1 MWSRWHDPSMPDRPS
16 TPNPALHLDG
26 VALRHANG
34 VDALAPIDVTIQ
46 SGRLTA
52 IVGPSG
58 CGKSTLLRVVAGL
71 LAPTAGRVEWLGA
84 EPMRPAFVFQDPTL
98 MPWASVADNTAL
110 PLRLSGRPHKEAVDA
125 VMPWIERV
133 GLGGFAFAR
142 PHELSGGMRMR
153 ASLARA
159 LATDP
164 NLLLLDE
171 PFAALDEITRFRL
184 NDELLGWAA
193 NGPTI
198 LFVTHSVFEAIYLA
212 DRVLVMSARPG
223 RIEADVAVEAPVPR
237 TRAWRGHAAYARQC
251 SELSQR
257 LESAAGTP

>member
-1 MWSRWHDPSMPDRPS
+1 MSPS
-16 TPNPALHLDG
+16 TSSLALHLAG

-34 VDALAPIDVTIQ
+34 VEALARIDVAIEA
-46 SGRLTA
+46 GRLTT

-71 LAPTAGRVEWLGA
+71 LAPTAGTVEWLGT

-98 MPWASVADNTAL
+98 MPWSSVADNVAL
-110 PLRLSGRPHKEAVDA
+110 PLRLAGKARREAIAA
-125 VMPWIERV
+125 VQPWIERV
-133 GLGGFAFAR
+133 GLAGFERAR

-159 LATDP
+159 LATAP

-171 PFAALDEITRFRL
+171 PFAALDELTRFRL
-184 NDELLGWAA
+184 NDELLAWAA
-193 NGPTI
+193 GGPTI

-223 RIEADVAVEAPVPR
+223 RIESELHVDAPTTR
-237 TRAWRGHAAYARQC
+237 TRAWRGSADYARQC
-251 SELSQR
+251 EGLSQR
-257 LESAAGTP
+257 LESAAEAA

>member
-1 MWSRWHDPSMPDRPS
+1 MPQPRA
-16 TPNPALHLDG
+16 TRAHALRLDG
-26 VALRHANG
+26 VTLRHANG
-34 VDALAPIDVTIQ
+34 IEALAPIDAVIDT
-46 SGRLTA
+46 GHLTA
-52 IVGPSG
+52 VVGPSG

-71 LAPTAGRVEWLGA
+71 LAPTGGRVAWLGD

-98 MPWASVADNTAL
+98 MPWASVADNVAL
-110 PLRLSGRPHKEAVDA
+110 PLRLAGRGRRNAIAAVQ
-125 VMPWIERV
+125 PWIERV
-133 GLGGFAFAR
+133 GLGGFERAR

-159 LATDP
+159 LATGP

-184 NDELLGWAA
+184 NDELLAWAA
-193 NGPTI
+193 GGPTI

-223 RIEADVAVEAPVPR
+223 RITADVDVEAPP
-237 TRAWRGHAAYARQC
+237 TRSRDWRGDADYARQC
-251 SELSQR
+251 SLLSQR
-257 LESAAGTP
+257 LEVAAGATA

>member
-1 MWSRWHDPSMPDRPS
+1 MSDPDPA
-16 TPNPALHLDG
+16 TAPALRLDS
-26 VALRHANG
+26 VTLRHPNG
-34 VDALAPIDVTIQ
+34 VEALASVDIAIEA
-46 SGRLTA
+46 GALTA
-52 IVGPSG
+52 VVGPSG

-71 LAPTAGRVEWLGA
+71 LAPTAGRVEWFGA

-98 MPWASVADNTAL
+98 MPWASVVDNVAL
-110 PLRLSGRPHKEAVDA
+110 PLRLAGQSRRDARFAVQ
-125 VMPWIERV
+125 PWIERV
-133 GLGGFAFAR
+133 GLAGFERVR

-159 LATDP
+159 LATGP

-184 NDELLGWAA
+184 NDELLAWAA

-212 DRVLVMSARPG
+212 DRVLVMSSRPG
-223 RIEADVAVEAPVPR
+223 HIEAVVEVEPPVAR
-237 TRAWRGHAAYARQC
+237 SRAWRGQADYARQC
-251 SELSQR
+251 GLLSQR

>member
-1 MWSRWHDPSMPDRPS
+1 MPSSSQPD
-16 TPNPALHLDG
+16 ALRLDR

-34 VDALAPIDVTIQ
+34 VEALASIDVAIEA
-46 SGRLTA
+46 GRLTA

-71 LAPTAGRVEWLGA
+71 LAPTAGRVEWIG
-84 EPMRPAFVFQDPTL
+84 EVPMRPAFVFQDPTL
-98 MPWASVADNTAL
+98 MPWATVADNVAL
-110 PLRLSGRPHKEAVDA
+110 PLRLAGKGRREAIAA
-125 VMPWIERV
+125 VEPWIRRV
-133 GLGGFAFAR
+133 GLAGFERAR

-159 LATDP
+159 LATGP

-171 PFAALDEITRFRL
+171 PFAALDELTRFRL
-184 NDELLGWAA
+184 NDELLAWAA
-193 NGPTI
+193 GGPTI

-223 RIEADVAVEAPVPR
+223 RIESELRVDAPATR
-237 TRAWRGHAAYARQC
+237 TRAWRGSADYARQC
-251 SELSQR
+251 DLLSQR
-257 LESAAGTP
+257 LEAAAAEAA